1 MLKIYPHNPAAYR
14 KPNHDMALALLI
26 IIAMCFFFSIISLI
40 IAIIVLCR

>member
-14 KPNHDMALALLI
+14 KPHNEMAIALLI